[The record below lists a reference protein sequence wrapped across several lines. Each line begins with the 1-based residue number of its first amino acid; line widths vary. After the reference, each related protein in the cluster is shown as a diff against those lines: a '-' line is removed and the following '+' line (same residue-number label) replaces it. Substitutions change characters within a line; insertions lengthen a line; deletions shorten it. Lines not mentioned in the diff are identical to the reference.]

1 MGVTAG
7 SRFNAARRL
16 QAIDRSLNYMLSAVS
31 VSIIALTILPFIYVL
46 DKDVER
52 LVALFTIA
60 ASIAVLVLSNI
71 HYGNRDLVIAE
82 QLHRCA
88 LEINEIAR
96 RMDAE
101 GEDVRGDI
109 LRRYSDEYSATL
121 QKYSVNH
128 DKIDFLEHKIYRRDE
143 YESEYS
149 GFLGGLRVASQSV
162 QVLWAHNFVWIVGI
176 PVLTL
181 CAAIVVDAIKLI

>member
-16 QAIDRSLNYMLSAVS
+16 QAIDRSLNYMLSLVS
-31 VSIIALTILPFIYVL
+31 VSIIALTILPFIYDLSVA
-46 DKDVER
+46 VER

-96 RMDAE
+96 RLDSESRPVE
-101 GEDVRGDI
+101 GK
-109 LRRYSDEYSATL
+109 LFCKYSDEYSATL

-128 DKIDFLEHKIYRRDE
+128 DKVDFVEHKLYRRDE
-143 YESEYS
+143 YKYEFQ
-149 GFLGGLRVASQSV
+149 GWVGLVRVCTSSF
-162 QVLWAHNFVWIVGI
+162 QVFWAHNFVWVIGL

-181 CAAIVVDAIKLI
+181 CSTIVASAISL

>member
-16 QAIDRSLNYMLSAVS
+16 QAIDRSLNYMLSLVS
-31 VSIIALTILPFIYVL
+31 VSIIALTILPFIYQL
-46 DKDVER
+46 SLEVER

-96 RMDAE
+96 RLDAE
-101 GEDVRGDI
+101 VGVVEGK
-109 LRRYSDEYSATL
+109 LFSKYSDEYSATL

-128 DKIDFLEHKIYRRDE
+128 DKIDFIEHKLYRRDE
-143 YESEYS
+143 YKDEYVGPV
-149 GFLGGLRVASQSV
+149 GFFRIVTNSSQV
-162 QVLWAHNFVWIVGI
+162 FWAHNFVWIVGL
-176 PVLTL
+176 PVLII
-181 CAAIVVDAIKLI
+181 CAVIVTEAIKI